1 MVFFRV
7 KLGTLFFLE
16 RMKMGFRERRW
27 RSFLQRRLGKEKRVS
42 LSLFILAKS
51 TNKTSFSF
59 PSIFNYIQNNNVFIL
74 FNYEKNLIFF
84 FFSIFSTIFKTIL
97 SNNYYKILT
106 LLFWSNLFFFEL
118 LIWSNLNP
126 SLLRFL
132 VHYYKYYYTIRIF
145 LTLAIISLFLLFCYV
160 IFFEICFCHLF

>member
-1 MVFFRV
+1 MKYHDSSVFRLDFSDCLLLIFDCHFREKLDRRKAKKMVFFRV

-106 LLFWSNLFFFEL
+106 LLFWSNLFFF
-118 LIWSNLNP
+118 WTFDMVKS
-126 SLLRFL
+126 
-132 VHYYKYYYTIRIF
+132 
-145 LTLAIISLFLLFCYV
+145 
-160 IFFEICFCHLF
+160 